1 MGFAY
6 HKKGE
11 LFGWI
16 SVAGAAYSE
25 WQALIFS
32 GDTEKPVS
40 YVDSFFAKPDTGS
53 WPDQHW

>member
-16 SVAGAAYSE
+16 SVAGAAYS
-25 WQALIFS
+25 
-32 GDTEKPVS
+32 GR
-40 YVDSFFAKPDTGS
+40 
-53 WPDQHW
+53 H